1 MKYGLIMSA
10 ITAFCLIMMQITGQ
24 NDSFDNKSP
33 FQFFFM
39 FVAPAIVWYFGI
51 KAKKKANKGKLTFKQ
66 GLVEGFKISLVY
78 GLVSPF
84 VFLAFYLINPAI
96 IDYIR
101 KSYNMMTQSTLVV
114 ITVDMV
120 AQFVASVVFGVIY
133 ASVISLLIRTK
144 GKSKK

>member
-1 MKYGLIMSA
+1 MSA
-10 ITAFCLIMMQITGQ
+10 VTAFCLIMMQITGQ

-39 FVAPAIVWYFGI
+39 FVAPAIVWYLGI

-66 GLVEGFKISLVY
+66 GLAEGFKISLVY

-84 VFLAFYLINPAI
+84 VFLTFYLINPVI

-101 KSYNMMTQSTLVV
+101 KSYNMMTQPTYVV
-114 ITVDMV
+114 IVIDMV
-120 AQFVASVVFGVIY
+120 AQLVASIVFGVIY